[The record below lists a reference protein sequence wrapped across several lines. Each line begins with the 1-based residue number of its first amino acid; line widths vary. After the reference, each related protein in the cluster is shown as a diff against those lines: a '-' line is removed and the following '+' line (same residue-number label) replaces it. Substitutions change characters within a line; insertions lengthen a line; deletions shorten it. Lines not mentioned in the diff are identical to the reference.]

1 MFARHVV
8 VRLKA
13 KAAPEFTRLMEKEI
27 IPMLRKQKGFL
38 DEIVFISPD
47 LTEAVGNSFWETK
60 ADAEAYSRKG
70 YPEVIKSLVTVVAGT
85 PTVGTANVSNS
96 TFHKF
101 AARNGAYAISG
112 SDEGCA
118 TLYSRFTCS
127 DHLLWGRASSSKSKS
142 YAKTKR
148 TRNLC
153 AG

>member
-27 IPMLRKQKGFL
+27 IPMLRKHKGFL

-47 LTEAVGNSFWETK
+47 LTEAVGNSFWETQ

-70 YPEVIKSLVTVVAGT
+70 YLEVIKSLGTVLAGN

-96 TFHKF
+96 TFHRI
-101 AARNGAYAISG
+101 AAGNGA
-112 SDEGCA
+112 
-118 TLYSRFTCS
+118 
-127 DHLLWGRASSSKSKS
+127 
-142 YAKTKR
+142 
-148 TRNLC
+148 
-153 AG
+153 

>member
-47 LTEAVGNSFWETK
+47 LTEAVANSLWETQ

-70 YPEVIKSLVTVVAGT
+70 YTEVMKSLGTVVAGT

-96 TFHKF
+96 TFHKI
-101 AARNGAYAISG
+101 ATGNGA
-112 SDEGCA
+112 
-118 TLYSRFTCS
+118 
-127 DHLLWGRASSSKSKS
+127 
-142 YAKTKR
+142 
-148 TRNLC
+148 
-153 AG
+153 